1 MGADMTN
8 SFDQEAI
15 ESGPD
20 GIDLQAMAR
29 RQFVASVAVAIVIGL
44 GAILIALAPASRD
57 YASDAT
63 HRVAAVQQPKFA
75 PQTVNSLAA
84 ATRRRD
90 IELP

>member
-1 MGADMTN
+1 
-8 SFDQEAI
+8 
-15 ESGPD
+15 
-20 GIDLQAMAR
+20 
-29 RQFVASVAVAIVIGL
+29 VIGL
-44 GAILIALAPASRD
+44 GAIVIALAPASRD